1 MIPKF
6 IDYSRT
12 VILYN
17 LTVELLKHILKVR
30 DENCGNIYPLEN
42 QSIVTPKINDMLP
55 TIKTVNNLY
64 NLH

>member
-1 MIPKF
+1 M
-6 IDYSRT
+6 
-12 VILYN
+12 ILYN